1 MILQR
6 EKEGIADDAVSAVI
20 HQATIYMP
28 FAELVDIEKEKERL
42 KKEEQRLKG
51 ELERVNGMLNNEKF
65 VNRAPEAK
73 IAQEREKLAKYSQM
87 MEQVKERL
95 TQLGS

>member
-1 MILQR
+1 
-6 EKEGIADDAVSAVI
+6 
-20 HQATIYMP
+20 
-28 FAELVDIEKEKERL
+28 
-42 KKEEQRLKG
+42 
-51 ELERVNGMLNNEKF
+51 MLNNEKF